1 MSLYHFQC
9 IVPLAIAFI
18 IGGIAY
24 LCIVERGGRK

>member
-9 IVPLAIAFI
+9 IAPWAFAFI

-24 LCIVERGGRK
+24 FVIVERGGRK